1 MSERE
6 RDDLTV
12 ELIKA
17 PRAARSRERAR
28 ARRRGCDAEA
38 SLPPLP
44 SQEIALGV
52 TLGSHPNIVA
62 VRYALVYEDEVRSSH
77 VPPASPTGRRG

>member
-28 ARRRGCDAEA
+28 ADAVGDVMRR
-38 SLPPLP
+38 PPFSALP

-62 VRYALVYEDEVRSSH
+62 VRYALVYEDEVL
-77 VPPASPTGRRG
+77 